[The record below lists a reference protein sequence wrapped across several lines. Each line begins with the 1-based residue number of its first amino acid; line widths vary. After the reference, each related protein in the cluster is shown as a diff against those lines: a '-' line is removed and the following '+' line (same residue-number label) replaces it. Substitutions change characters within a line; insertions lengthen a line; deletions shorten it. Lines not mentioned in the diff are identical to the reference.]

1 MTKIRFFLLTLVVLL
16 GRSYASAGASN
27 RSLLNLFHN
36 YSESVTVYSYDHLQ
50 RLGLNA
56 GDKITSITFR
66 GYCTNDKDFSTF
78 LNVWYELSFDQTPGK
93 PADGWYDTDS
103 PDMIQILSNDEHTWT
118 KVGSN
123 TEYAD
128 LITINLSEPFF
139 IEPNK
144 SLKIVVCS
152 KGDKYSSG
160 IYFETYDTPGGTSGT
175 SYYISSDD
183 ENLNSSYWLQNLYL
197 PAIYFCVKSR
207 LIGKVTDAGN
217 DPVEGATLTIRNK
230 EHNINCSATT
240 DYQGIYGLDVA
251 NGMMNY
257 KVVVEKEGL
266 VSEVLDVKPKNYS
279 SLDFTLKVPEYGVIY
294 SSGSSETMDFSAGYF
309 KYLLERDDKIVV
321 TTGGGAKIV
330 TIYDDNGNALGYKTL
345 ENNDQGIAEGELVLD
360 YDMVANLAEGL
371 YATINID
378 RGWINEVKLVRGNYV
393 VLDDSQENPD
403 FEFQDDV
410 IVKVRR
416 NFIKGWN
423 ALCLPIELT
432 IDDVT
437 AGFGFDAEVAVYE
450 GDKSYADGVIVKFKT
465 FRDIIP
471 AGKPFLLYC
480 PSRNITE
487 VRYVHR
493 NLSCTSPI
501 CDSENSTYFD
511 FVGVYE
517 KTDVKPG
524 EYFLSATTGQ
534 FKRATSNNKVKA
546 FRSYLR
552 LKDDNANN
560 ARKVS
565 FEIDDDIV
573 HAIEGLTVVGQGDVD
588 AIYNLNGQKVE
599 QPAKR
604 GHYII
609 NGKKVMVK

>member
-1 MTKIRFFLLTLVVLL
+1 
-16 GRSYASAGASN
+16 
-27 RSLLNLFHN
+27 
-36 YSESVTVYSYDHLQ
+36 
-50 RLGLNA
+50 
-56 GDKITSITFR
+56 
-66 GYCTNDKDFSTF
+66 
-78 LNVWYELSFDQTPGK
+78 
-93 PADGWYDTDS
+93 
-103 PDMIQILSNDEHTWT
+103 MIQILSNDEHTWT

-128 LITINLSEPFF
+128 LITIDLSEPIC
-139 IEPNK
+139 IEPDK

-152 KGDKYSSG
+152 KGDKYSNG
-160 IYFETYDTPGGTSGT
+160 IYFETYDTTGGTYDTPGGT
-175 SYYISSDD
+175 SYYISSDY
-183 ENLNSSYWLQNLYL
+183 ENSMNSMVWLQNTYL
-197 PAIYFCVKSR
+197 PAIYFCVKSS
-207 LIGKVTDAGN
+207 LTGKVTNADN
-217 DPVEGATLTIRNK
+217 DPVKGATLTIRNK

-294 SSGSSETMDFSAGYF
+294 SSGTSKTMDFSAGYF

-330 TIYDDNGNALGYKTL
+330 TIYDDNGNALGNKTL
-345 ENNDQGIAEGELVLD
+345 KNNDQGIAEGELVLD
-360 YDMVANLAEGL
+360 YDMVANLADGL

-378 RGWINEVKLVRGNYV
+378 TGWINEVKLVRGNYV

-437 AGFGFDAEVAVYE
+437 AGFGSDAEVAVYD

-546 FRSYLR
+546 FRSYLK
-552 LKDDNANN
+552 LKDDKPIN

-573 HAIEGLTVVGQGDVD
+573 TTIGGLTVVGQDDADD